1 MTFIVSISLSLS
13 LKMLQCSRYQ
23 QVFKLNNEYHETV
36 RFWCISFHILLLGWH
51 LWIYTEQIIHSKSVL
66 ILCCCTAWWGAGVV
80 VCLQRGADLHMAQLM
95 PLPLAVSCFSKI
107 QIGFT
112 FLVPAHPGS
121 PEQRAVKRVYVCSEE
136 RIRNGA
142 KKLEKSR
149 TTVQQGRLDN
159 FFQVVSVTTTT
170 KRKVTTVT
178 RLLCL
183 RRDDKPC
190 YVISLSVF
198 IIFYC

>member
-1 MTFIVSISLSLS
+1 MVVVVVVVS

-95 PLPLAVSCFSKI
+95 PLPLTVSCFSKI

-112 FLVPAHPGS
+112 FWYRLSRVVLNKGPLNVCMCAVRKEYAMVPRNWKSLGQLYSRADWTTS
-121 PEQRAVKRVYVCSEE
+121 FRSSRWLQQRKE
-136 RIRNGA
+136 R
-142 KKLEKSR
+142 
-149 TTVQQGRLDN
+149 
-159 FFQVVSVTTTT
+159 
-170 KRKVTTVT
+170 
-178 RLLCL
+178 
-183 RRDDKPC
+183 
-190 YVISLSVF
+190 
-198 IIFYC
+198 

>member
-80 VCLQRGADLHMAQLM
+80 VCLQRGAELHMAQLM

-107 QIGFT
+107 HMGFI
-112 FLVPAHPGS
+112 FLVLAHPGS
-121 PEQRAVKRVYVCSEE
+121 RGQRAVKRVCVCVLFCKACRSVIGPVLTWINVKIEH
-136 RIRNGA
+136 
-142 KKLEKSR
+142 
-149 TTVQQGRLDN
+149 RLNKMGVSGQLN
-159 FFQVVSVTTTT
+159 FSF
-170 KRKVTTVT
+170 
-178 RLLCL
+178 C
-183 RRDDKPC
+183 
-190 YVISLSVF
+190 
-198 IIFYC
+198 